1 MIKNDK
7 RIKILKT
14 LKHLLIITLIAFG
27 LFPPPASAAEV
38 KVPVDLQAKLF
49 LTALTYDKNL
59 KERADNQ
66 LKIRIVYF
74 PEVSQSKEEALHF
87 SRVLEGF
94 KDKKVSGLSIDSF
107 LLAYNNNDD
116 LKNKISFEKINV
128 LYLAPGIKKDIKGI
142 TKVTQSEKV
151 LSFTSVAEYVTK
163 CGISM
168 AIGLKANRPKIYLNL
183 SSARAEGADFS
194 AKFLRVVEIVGKY
207 DHE

>member
-1 MIKNDK
+1 MIRDDSS
-7 RIKILKT
+7 IMIKT
-14 LKHLLIITLIAFG
+14 LKHLLIITLIAFC

-59 KERADNQ
+59 KKRADEK
-66 LKIRIVYF
+66 LHIGLLYF
-74 PEVSQSKEEALHF
+74 SEIAGSKEEALKF
-87 SRVLEGF
+87 SKVLGKF
-94 KDKKVSGLSIDSF
+94 KDKKVSGLVIDKVSF
-107 LLAYNNNDD
+107 AYYESDD
-116 LKNKISFEKINV
+116 LKNKISTENINV
-128 LYLAPGIKKDIKGI
+128 LYVACGIEKLVKDI

-183 SSARAEGADFS
+183 SSARAEGVDFS
-194 AKFLRVVEIVGKY
+194 AKFLRVVEIVVE
-207 DHE
+207 DDR